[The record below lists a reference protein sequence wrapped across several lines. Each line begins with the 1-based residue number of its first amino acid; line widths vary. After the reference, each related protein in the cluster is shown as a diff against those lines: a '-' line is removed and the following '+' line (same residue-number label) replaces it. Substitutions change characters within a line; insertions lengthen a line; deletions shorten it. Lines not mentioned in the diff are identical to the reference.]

1 MPRITFIATD
11 GETIEADA
19 MESMTL
25 MEVALLNDVPGI
37 IGMCGGICSCATCHV
52 HLADEWIA
60 RLPAPSAEER
70 EMVEA
75 LADGDRS
82 SRLGCQVFVTADMDG
97 LTVRVAE
104 PE

>member
-11 GETIEADA
+11 GGTIEADA

-52 HLADEWIA
+52 HVADEWISC
-60 RLPAPSAEER
+60 LPPPSAEER

-75 LADGDRS
+75 LTDGDRS

-97 LTVRVAE
+97 LTVKVAE